1 MKTLH
6 SEIGVGAPAEIVWE
20 VLTDLDG
27 WQRWNPFMKAS
38 GALAPDGQLDVVLS
52 APGGKTIR
60 VAPAIVS
67 FDEGREFRWRVRQM
81 LGLFSAEHGFRV
93 VPEDVGRCRFEQFEV
108 FSGLLAGA
116 ILSRN
121 QAAIETGFQV
131 MNRMLKRESERL
143 ARERA

>member
-6 SEIGVGAPAEIVWE
+6 SEIGIGAPADVVWE

-38 GALAPDGQLDVVLS
+38 GTLAPDARLAVALS
-52 APGGKTIR
+52 APGGKAIR
-60 VAPAIVS
+60 VEPTVVS

-81 LGLFSAEHGFRV
+81 LGLIRAEHGFRV

-108 FSGLLAGA
+108 FQGLLARA
-116 ILSRN
+116 ILMRN